1 MGLYKV
7 KINSLFNLEQQNE
20 LYNDFLELQAACLG
34 LKEFID
40 SRGLTLES
48 QIFMFN
54 YMRNINYTE
63 LKRKLEEKKI

>member
-7 KINSLFNLEQQNE
+7 KINSAFTLEQQNE
-20 LYNDFLELQAACLG
+20 LYNDYLQLQALCLG

-40 SRGLTLES
+40 SRKLTLES

-63 LKRKLEEKKI
+63 LKRKLEDKK